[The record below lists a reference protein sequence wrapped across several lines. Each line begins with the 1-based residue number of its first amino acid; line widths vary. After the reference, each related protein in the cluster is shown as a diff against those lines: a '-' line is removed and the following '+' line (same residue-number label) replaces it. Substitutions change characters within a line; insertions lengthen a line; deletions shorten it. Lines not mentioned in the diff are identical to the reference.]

1 MKTLAKLALA
11 TLLAA
16 AAAAAPAFAQ
26 ERDTLAERN
35 AYYAARQHQ
44 QAAERHMQRA
54 RHDVGG
60 ADAYAADPAPVS
72 PNDFGILSQ
81 H

>member
-1 MKTLAKLALA
+1 MKTLAKLSLA
-11 TLLAA
+11 VLLAA
-16 AAAAAPAFAQ
+16 SAAAAPAFAQ
-26 ERDTLAERN
+26 DRDTLADRN

-44 QAAERHMQRA
+44 QAAERHMQRT
-54 RHDVGG
+54 RHEVSG

-72 PNDFGILSQ
+72 SNDFGILSQ

>member
-44 QAAERHMQRA
+44 QAVERQMQRA

-72 PNDFGILSQ
+72 PDDFGILSQ

>member
-1 MKTLAKLALA
+1 MKTIAKLALA

-16 AAAAAPAFAQ
+16 AAAAGPAFAQ

-44 QAAERHMQRA
+44 QAVERHMQRA
-54 RHDVGG
+54 RQDVSG
-60 ADAYAADPAPVS
+60 ADAYAADLAPVS